1 LVSKCDENYRRVPV
15 DPEVL
20 TKAPLFAELDDASAE
35 ALEKAMGSLRL
46 SKGEILFREGQT
58 EDRLYVVVAGK
69 IKLGRSGS
77 AGRENLL
84 AVLGPGQMFGELS
97 VFDPGPRSSTAT
109 AVTAAEVRTLEH
121 DELMGWIEDHP
132 EVARA
137 LLGQLAAR
145 LRRTN
150 DVVADLVFSDVPGR
164 VAKQLLELA
173 RRFGDRKDD
182 GVHVHHDLTQEEL
195 AQLVGAS
202 RETVNK
208 ALADFAAR
216 GWIRLEPRSV
226 TLLDVERV
234 ERRAR

>member
-1 LVSKCDENYRRVPV
+1 V

-20 TKAPLFAELDDASAE
+20 KQAPLFAGLEDEAASALS
-35 ALEKAMGSLRL
+35 AAMGTIKLKR
-46 SKGEILFREGQT
+46 GEVLFHEGDT
-58 EDRLYVVVAGK
+58 EDRLYVVISGK

-97 VFDPGPRSSTAT
+97 VFDPGPRSTTAT
-109 AVTAAEVRTLEH
+109 AVTVSELRTLEH
-121 DELMGWIEDHP
+121 DVLTGWLTGHP
-132 EVARA
+132 EVARG

-145 LRRTN
+145 LRRAN

-164 VAKQLLELA
+164 VAKALLDLA
-173 RRFGDRKDD
+173 KRFGDPRDD

-226 TLLDVERV
+226 TLIDVARV

>member
-1 LVSKCDENYRRVPV
+1 M

-20 TKAPLFAELDDASAE
+20 TKAPLFAELDDGSAE
-35 ALEKAMGSLRL
+35 ALEKAMGTLRL
-46 SKGEILFREGQT
+46 SKGEILFREGET

-77 AGRENLL
+77 AGRVNLL

-97 VFDPGPRSSTAT
+97 VFDPGPRSTTAT

-121 DELMGWIEDHP
+121 DELMGWIEGHP
-132 EVARA
+132 EVARS

-145 LRRTN
+145 LRRAN

>member
-1 LVSKCDENYRRVPV
+1 V

-20 TKAPLFAELDDASAE
+20 TKAPLFAELDEASAA
-35 ALEKAMGSLRL
+35 ALEQAMGSLRL
-46 SKGEILFREGQT
+46 TKGQILFREGET

-109 AVTAAEVRTLEH
+109 AVTAAEVRVLEH
-121 DELMGWIEDHP
+121 DELMAWLSDHP
-132 EVARA
+132 EVARS

-145 LRRTN
+145 LRRAN

>member
-1 LVSKCDENYRRVPV
+1 V

-20 TKAPLFAELDDASAE
+20 KQAPLFAGLGDEDASALS
-35 ALEKAMGSLRL
+35 AAMGTIRL
-46 SKGEILFREGQT
+46 TRGEVLFHEGEA
-58 EDRLYVVVAGK
+58 EDRLYVVVSGK

-97 VFDPGPRSSTAT
+97 VFDPGPRSTTAT
-109 AVTAAEVRTLEH
+109 AVTACELRTLEH
-121 DELMGWIEDHP
+121 EELTRWLTGRP

-137 LLGQLAAR
+137 LLGQLAGR
-145 LRRTN
+145 LRRAN

-164 VAKQLLELA
+164 VAKALLDLA
-173 RRFGDRKDD
+173 KRFGDTRQD
-182 GVHVHHDLTQEEL
+182 GIHVHHDLTQEEL

-226 TLLDVERV
+226 TLIDVERV

>member
-1 LVSKCDENYRRVPV
+1 M
-15 DPEVL
+15 
-20 TKAPLFAELDDASAE
+20 T
-35 ALEKAMGSLRL
+35 
-46 SKGEILFREGQT
+46 
-58 EDRLYVVVAGK
+58 
-69 IKLGRSGS
+69 
-77 AGRENLL
+77 
-84 AVLGPGQMFGELS
+84 
-97 VFDPGPRSSTAT
+97 
-109 AVTAAEVRTLEH
+109 
-121 DELMGWIEDHP
+121 WIEGHP
-132 EVARA
+132 EVARS

-145 LRRTN
+145 LRRAN